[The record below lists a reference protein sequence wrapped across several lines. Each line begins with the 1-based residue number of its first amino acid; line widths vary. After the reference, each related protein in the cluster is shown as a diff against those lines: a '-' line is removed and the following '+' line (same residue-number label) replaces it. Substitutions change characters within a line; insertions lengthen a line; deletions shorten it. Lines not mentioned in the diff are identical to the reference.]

1 MGKVLVPSSAPPV
14 LNPAQN
20 ECLGSSLVWMRR
32 MHDYP
37 AERPTAVFCS
47 ADLWPAH
54 LKPAVPPSWFNE
66 LFKCGSGTVT
76 RLPPLVYRRFYVY
89 LFQIST
95 EILLWLSCRR
105 AATDKFSYEEPAMCQ
120 SSSST
125 SSYEAK
131 FQSRI
136 HRCLIF
142 WKTKLRTCC
151 WYSWLTKLN
160 LDLPQVF
167 ADCFKTQ
174 SHRWAFPLRLLGRIS
189 RYLRIR
195 TSRNPE
201 LAL

>member
-1 MGKVLVPSSAPPV
+1 MSV
-14 LNPAQN
+14 
-20 ECLGSSLVWMRR
+20 LGSSLVWTRR

-37 AERPTAVFCS
+37 AARPTAVSYS
-47 ADLWPAH
+47 ADLWLAH

-76 RLPPLVYRRFYVY
+76 RLPPPVYRRFYVY

-105 AATDKFSYEEPAMCQ
+105 AATDEFSYEEPAMCQ

-125 SSYEAK
+125 SSYGAK

-136 HRCLIF
+136 HRCLLF

-151 WYSWLTKLN
+151 WYSWLTDLN

-167 ADCFKTQ
+167 ADWVEDPEP
-174 SHRWAFPLRLLGRIS
+174 SLGIPLSVSWVG
-189 RYLRIR
+189 
-195 TSRNPE
+195 
-201 LAL
+201 LAGT